1 MKLLE
6 LPNVR
11 KSLITLIAV
20 FATLITPY
28 TSHAAN
34 NIKIAM
40 VYDVGGRGD
49 KSFDDAAALGID
61 RAKKRY
67 GLSNLSVRE
76 LVTVGTEF
84 DRENRLE
91 FLAKAGYNIIIAVGP
106 SFVNSVS
113 YIAAKF
119 PDSQFAIVDDASIGQ
134 INVASL
140 GFRQDQGSFLAG
152 VSAALNSKSGKIAY
166 IGDAVLHN
174 NSDQNNFIAGAKY
187 AAPKV
192 KVTPRQVTG
201 ALGTEVL
208 NLSKAGND
216 VIYSTWSRNGDVL
229 TAVTAQNKA
238 KRSLKL
244 IGISPDQ
251 FFLKSKAASSVL
263 IGYVNKRYDNAVDD
277 IAGITI
283 AGKTLT
289 EFIDP
294 DAGVYGRMY
303 SLTNS
308 GVTFVSVNSN
318 QTAIS
323 AVAQAK
329 SELLNKKIAVVK

>member
-1 MKLLE
+1 MPLE
-6 LPNVR
+6 LLTVR
-11 KSLITLIAV
+11 KSAITIFALV
-20 FATLITPY
+20 ATLLTPY
-28 TSHAAN
+28 TSNAASDV
-34 NIKIAM
+34 KIAL

-49 KSFDDAAALGID
+49 KSFDDAAAIGFD

-106 SFVNSVS
+106 SFVNSLS
-113 YIAAKF
+113 YIAGKF

-140 GFRQDQGSFLAG
+140 GFREDQGSFLAG

-166 IGDAVLHN
+166 IGDAALHN
-174 NSDQNNFIAGAKY
+174 NSDQDSFIAGAKY
-187 AAPKV
+187 ASPKV
-192 KVTPRQVTG
+192 KVTSSQVTG
-201 ALGTEVL
+201 LLSTEVA

-229 TAVTAQNKA
+229 NAVLAQNKA
-238 KRSLKL
+238 KRVIKL
-244 IGISPDQ
+244 IGLSPDQ
-251 FFLKSKAASSVL
+251 FFLKSKAASSIL
-263 IGYVNKRYDNAVDD
+263 LGYVNKRYDTAVED
-277 IAGITI
+277 IVGITV
-283 AGKTLT
+283 AGRTLT

-294 DAGVYGRMY
+294 NAVVYGRMY
-303 SLTNS
+303 SLENG
-308 GVTFVSVNSN
+308 GVDFVSLNSN
-318 QTAIS
+318 SISVDKLDKARRAII
-323 AVAQAK
+323 A
-329 SELLNKKIAVVK
+329 KKIVTPK

>member
-1 MKLLE
+1 MRQLE
-6 LPNVR
+6 SPNVR
-11 KSLITLIAV
+11 KYLILAFALIAT
-20 FATLITPY
+20 TLSPIASSTA
-28 TSHAAN
+28 S

-61 RAKKRY
+61 RAKKKY
-67 GLSNLSVRE
+67 DLSALSVRE

-106 SFVNSVS
+106 SFIKSVS

-119 PDSQFAIVDDASIGQ
+119 PESQFAIVDDASIGQ

-140 GFRQDQGSFLAG
+140 GFREDQGSFLAG

-166 IGDAVLHN
+166 IGDASLHN
-174 NSDQNNFIAGAKY
+174 TVDQNNFIAGAKY
-187 AAPKV
+187 VAPKV
-192 KVTPRQVTG
+192 KVTSRLVTSSL
-201 ALGTEVL
+201 AVEVA
-208 NLSKAGND
+208 NISKAGND

-229 TAVTAQNKA
+229 SAVIAQNKA
-238 KRSLKL
+238 KHALKL
-244 IGISPDQ
+244 IGLSPDQ
-251 FFLKSKAASSVL
+251 FFLKSKAASSIL
-263 IGYVNKRYDNAVDD
+263 IGYVNKRYDNAVED
-277 IAGITI
+277 IAGITM

-294 DAGVYGRMY
+294 EAGVYGRMY
-303 SLTNS
+303 SLANS
-308 GVTFVSVNSN
+308 GVAFVSVNSN
-318 QTAIS
+318 QSGIS

-329 SELLNKKIAVVK
+329 SALLNKKIAVVK

>member
-11 KSLITLIAV
+11 KSLIALIAV
-20 FATLITPY
+20 LATLITPY

-152 VSAALNSKSGKIAY
+152 VSAAMNSKSCKVAF
-166 IGDAVLHN
+166 IGDASTHDTT
-174 NSDQNNFIAGAKY
+174 DQNNFIAGTKY
-187 AAPKV
+187 ANPKI
-192 KVTPRQVTG
+192 KVTARQVTG
-201 ALGTEVL
+201 GLISEVA
-208 NLSKAGND
+208 NLAKSGND
-216 VIYSTWSRNGDVL
+216 VIYSTWSKNGDVL
-229 TAVTAQNKA
+229 TAVIAQNKA
-238 KRSLKL
+238 KRAVKL
-244 IGISPDQ
+244 IGLAPDQ
-251 FFLKSKAASSVL
+251 FFLNTKLAFPYL
-263 IGYVNKRYDNAVDD
+263 IGYVNKRYDTAVLD
-277 IAGITI
+277 IAGITVS
-283 AGKTLT
+283 GKTLT

-294 DAGVYGRMY
+294 EAGVYGRMY
-303 SLTNS
+303 SLANS
-308 GVTFVSVNSN
+308 GVAFVSMNSN
-318 QTAIS
+318 SAANTKVATARTEII
-323 AVAQAK
+323 A
-329 SELLNKKIAVVK
+329 KKIALVK